1 MERKVDGVQDG
12 ARGEGPVAHAMTY
25 SAAARRLDAV
35 FARIAEAG
43 FISIA
48 DLARSIGVS
57 PMTVR
62 RDVARLVQEG
72 QVVQMHG
79 GVRIVEPPPENAFQQ
94 RRNTN
99 WHAKDAIAYAAAALV
114 DPHDSVAI
122 DAGSTALHLL
132 DRLPAGFVGSIV
144 SHSVPVMAAAME
156 QERFRLVML
165 GGDLLRD
172 SSALVGPLSVEAASR
187 VRVRT
192 FFLGAA
198 AVDERGVYVRAD
210 IERPT
215 KRALMAAADRVVL
228 LADHTKFSSS
238 APVLL
243 CGLDELNALVT
254 DRPVPVNIAA
264 ALAAV
269 GVALYVAELAA

>member
-1 MERKVDGVQDG
+1 MIYG
-12 ARGEGPVAHAMTY
+12 AAVG
-25 SAAARRLDAV
+25 RLDAV
-35 FARIAEAG
+35 FACIAEAG

-62 RDVARLVQEG
+62 RDVTRLVQEG
-72 QVVQMHG
+72 RAVQMHG
-79 GVRIVEPPPENAFQQ
+79 GVRIVKPPPENAFSQ
-94 RRNTN
+94 RHKTN
-99 WHAKDAIAYAAAALV
+99 WRAKDAIACAAAALV
-114 DPHDSVAI
+114 DPQDSVAI

-132 DRLPAGFVGSIV
+132 DRMPTSFVGSIV

-156 QERFRLVML
+156 QQRFRLVML

-187 VRVRT
+187 LRVRI

-215 KRALMAAADRVVL
+215 KRALMAASDRVVL

-243 CGLDELNALVT
+243 CKLDELSAIVT
-254 DRPVPVNIAA
+254 DQPVPTNIA
-264 ALAAV
+264 
-269 GVALYVAELAA
+269 AELAAANVVIHIAEPST